1 MKTADKLRQLKES
14 ERRNQEHERRF
25 REEQENMENKKPWN
39 IAYDPTNEPK
49 PKEETPTGSRYTLTR
64 AEREVTIRFDA
75 EERIAHIY
83 ASDPVYIRR
92 LDKLCEED
100 PKTYRCVKVDPL
112 GYFKQYEVPADRVAF
127 RKGTTDEHR
136 EAARRRMEAQRKAG
150 KI

>member
-1 MKTADKLRQLKES
+1 MNTCDKLTLLAEIDQ
-14 ERRNQEHERRF
+14 RNREHERQF
-25 REEQENMENKKPWN
+25 REERKTMEQ
-39 IAYDPTNEPK
+39 
-49 PKEETPTGSRYTLTR
+49 TPARYTLTR

-92 LDKLCEED
+92 FDKLCEED
-100 PKTYRCVKVDPL
+100 PDTYKCVKVDPL
-112 GYFKQYEVPADRVAF
+112 GYFKQYEAPADRIAF

-136 EAARRRMEAQRKAG
+136 EAARKRMEAQRKAG